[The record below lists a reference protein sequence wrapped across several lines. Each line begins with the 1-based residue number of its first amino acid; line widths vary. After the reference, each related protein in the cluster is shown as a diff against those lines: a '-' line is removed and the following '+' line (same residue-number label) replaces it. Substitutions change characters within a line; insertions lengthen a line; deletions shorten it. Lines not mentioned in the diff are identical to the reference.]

1 MFQSCKILLLSEK
14 VEHLK
19 EEKISLETQLSVA
32 NSTTQQLQRDNAN
45 VVADLAEL
53 RRKLTAVQEVM
64 FTVVLQQKGCF
75 LLTRI
80 QSLNFSQN

>member
-1 MFQSCKILLLSEK
+1 MILQSFKILLLTEK

-19 EEKISLETQLSVA
+19 EEKTSLDTQLSVA

-53 RRKLTAVQEVM
+53 RRKLTTVHEVRV
-64 FTVVLQQKGCF
+64 T
-75 LLTRI
+75 
-80 QSLNFSQN
+80 

>member
-1 MFQSCKILLLSEK
+1 MLQSFKILLLTEK

-19 EEKISLETQLSVA
+19 EEKTSLETQLSVA

-53 RRKLTAVQEVM
+53 RRKLTTVQEVR
-64 FTVVLQQKGCF
+64 FT
-75 LLTRI
+75 
-80 QSLNFSQN
+80 

>member
-1 MFQSCKILLLSEK
+1 MYCISQNQTKLVLNVQCSTILQSFKILLLTEK

-19 EEKISLETQLSVA
+19 EEKTSSDTQLSVA

-53 RRKLTAVQEVM
+53 RRKLTTVQEVRV
-64 FTVVLQQKGCF
+64 T
-75 LLTRI
+75 
-80 QSLNFSQN
+80 